1 MPDTPTTLA
10 VRGRVAPGD
19 SVSAPP
25 RSPGRG
31 AGASTQP
38 RALRKLLS
46 HRGAVVG
53 AIITAVV
60 LLAAAFAP
68 IVAPDDPYALDP
80 NRRLMPPAWLEGGQW
95 SYPLGTDHVG
105 RDILSR
111 IIHGSRISTI
121 VGLSAVAISATLG
134 VALGLLAGFYGGVA
148 ERLILFFAD
157 VQIAFPFYLLAIS
170 IIAAVGSGFGTII
183 VVFGVAGWVIYAR
196 IVRGTVLSLRE
207 REFVEAARALGGGQG
222 RIILRH
228 LLPNVLT
235 PVIILATLR
244 VASVIVWESGL
255 SFLGLSVPPPTPTW
269 GRMLAEGRAYLANA
283 WWAATFPGLAIMV
296 TVLGVNMLGDGL
308 RDALDPRLELTGK

>member
-1 MPDTPTTLA
+1 MLA
-10 VRGRVAPGD
+10 APAA
-19 SVSAPP
+19 APP
-25 RSPGRG
+25 G
-31 AGASTQP
+31 APAAASADGAPLSTQP
-38 RALRKLLS
+38 RTLRKLLS

-53 AIITAVV
+53 AIITALV
-60 LLAAAFAP
+60 LLAAALAP
-68 IVAPDDPYALDP
+68 VVSPDDPYAIDP
-80 NRRLMPPAWLEGGQW
+80 NRRLMPPAWLDGGQW

-134 VALGLLAGFYGGVA
+134 VSLGLLAGFYGGAA
-148 ERLILFFAD
+148 ERIILFFAD

-207 REFVEAARALGGGQG
+207 REFVEAARALGGGHR

-228 LLPNVLT
+228 VLPNILT

-269 GRMLAEGRAYLANA
+269 GRMLAEGRGYLANA